1 MGTWGSIK
9 DIIKKDSNG
18 NIQNHDDIHFF
29 NSENCFVYSKENK
42 TILVD
47 GLQNFI
53 VVDTPEKLMV
63 LKGENEQRLKTY
75 WKKWKQKNNK
85 W

>member
-1 MGTWGSIK
+1 MYVCIYTYISYLSVIFK
-9 DIIKKDSNG
+9 VFI
-18 NIQNHDDIHFF
+18 
-29 NSENCFVYSKENK
+29 SKESK

-63 LKGENEQRLKTY
+63 LNGENEQRLKTY
-75 WKKWKQKNNK
+75 LVELEAKKITNG
-85 W
+85 